1 MNSSLERG
9 RPAREC
15 PGPRAVPARSSLELA
30 KVRNSSERL
39 PPAHALRPGTGR
51 APHGPRAIPARS
63 SPDLTPTLKNF
74 ARLPA
79 LLLTL
84 LSFLSISLLA
94 ADTTRAPAPAAAPT
108 VPDVSFSVLRVF
120 GALALVF
127 ALFLGAVWLFR
138 NWQRLTLNRG
148 RPSKLNVLEVR
159 ALGQRH
165 AIYVIGYQHQRV
177 LLGTSPAGVSLLSHL
192 PDDDSPPEAQPRPA
206 TFAEV
211 WQHLRERKP

>member
-1 MNSSLERG
+1 MNLLPGARAARPQVPRPRAARPERG
-9 RPAREC
+9 RLARKS
-15 PGPRAVPARSSLELA
+15 PGARAARPRVPGSAA
-30 KVRNSSERL
+30 C
-39 PPAHALRPGTGR
+39 PPASL
-51 APHGPRAIPARS
+51 
-63 SPDLTPTLKNF
+63 
-74 ARLPA
+74 LPA
-79 LLLTL
+79 SPSAPFPSLRCSVPPSPLATAPTSRFFSIAVSLLAPVAT
-84 LSFLSISLLA
+84 LLA
-94 ADTTRAPAPAAAPT
+94 ADAARPSA

-165 AIYVIGYQHQRV
+165 ALYVIGYQHQRV
-177 LLGTSPAGVSLLSHL
+177 LVGTSPGGVSLLSHL
-192 PDDDSPPEAQPRPA
+192 PDDDSPPEAQPRAA
-206 TFAEV
+206 TFSEI